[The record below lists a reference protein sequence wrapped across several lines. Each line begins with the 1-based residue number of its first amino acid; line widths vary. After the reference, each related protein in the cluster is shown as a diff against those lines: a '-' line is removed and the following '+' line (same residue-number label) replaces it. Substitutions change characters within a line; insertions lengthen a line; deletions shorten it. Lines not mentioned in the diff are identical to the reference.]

1 MQTNPQF
8 PGNGILGN
16 GGSRNWV
23 IAKAS
28 ESWHPPIMN
37 LGVRGIIRLTMP
49 LLPGA
54 KLDGYEV
61 LGLVGSG
68 GMGEVY
74 RARDPVLKRE
84 VAIKVLPS
92 FVSQDSD
99 RLRRFEQEA
108 QAAAALNHPNILAV
122 HRFGT
127 FEGAPYLVS
136 ELLEGETLRQ
146 QLDRGPLPV
155 RKAIDY
161 GVQIAHGL
169 AAAHNKGIVHRDL
182 KPENLFVTKE
192 GRIKILDFGLAKLM
206 QSEPDPDGIAPTQA
220 HGTDPGVVMGTVG
233 YMSPEQV
240 RGKTIDHRADIFA
253 FGAILYEM
261 LAGKRAFRRSTSA
274 DTMSAI
280 LNEDPPGLSQIVQST
295 PPGLQRVV
303 HRCMEKNPEQRFQSA
318 SDLAFALDALSESG
332 ISSAVAIGAP
342 GQRRWV
348 KVLAWSTGLVAVVAL
363 AAVFYSRRAFRT
375 GHTGLGLAHRQI
387 TFVGNAYMPAIS
399 PDGRSVAYV
408 TVSLEGE
415 QKLML
420 QDLSGGPSLELLHGR
435 ELHDPTWSP
444 DGSELMLYAA
454 TTEDRGGILVV
465 SRLGGAPRRVIGGYY
480 SCWLHGGTQ
489 IVTSA
494 LIASAGIWL
503 VKISTGELKQV
514 PAPGYQWLRGVTCS
528 AKTGMLLLLTETAER
543 YQIWS
548 MKFDGTDQR
557 KLVEGE
563 SGIVLASARWSPSG
577 DAVYYFRSRPSGT
590 SELVRL
596 ALSDQSTESS
606 VLVSG
611 LEAGDNFSLSADG
624 SQLAYTRSQSYSNL
638 WLVDLPATGATV
650 GAREKPLT
658 SGTLSYGFPAISPDG
673 RSVAFTIGSDPNSNV
688 YKMAVDGGEP
698 VQLTS
703 FDAALTKSPAWSPDG
718 KRIAFI
724 SNQGGRPK
732 VWVVNADGGAAQP
745 LDKTDETETNYYLAW
760 SPSPD
765 ILYAQSGMHNLRRV
779 NVDTQEE
786 RPILPEDSKGF
797 LPSKPAVSPDGKKI
811 AIYWNREPAMGAWS
825 ITPEK
830 FSETLLY
837 PRLVPFGWSSD
848 GNSIYGF
855 VDLHGREILQKRLDD
870 SKKPRSVITLP
881 GTLYSGTV
889 SPDGRK
895 IIVSVGEEKSDVWLM
910 KDFDPQ
916 IVRKD

>member
-1 MQTNPQF
+1 
-8 PGNGILGN
+8 
-16 GGSRNWV
+16 
-23 IAKAS
+23 
-28 ESWHPPIMN
+28 MN
-37 LGVRGIIRLTMP
+37 LGGRGIIRLTMP
-49 LLPGA
+49 LTAGA
-54 KLDGYEV
+54 RLDGYEV
-61 LGLVGSG
+61 LGLLGSG

-92 FVSQDSD
+92 FVSQDPD

-146 QLDRGPLPV
+146 HLERGPLPV

-169 AAAHNKGIVHRDL
+169 AAAHDKGIVHRDL
-182 KPENLFVTKE
+182 KPENLFVTKD

-206 QSEPDPDGIAPTQA
+206 QSRADRDGSEPTQT

-233 YMSPEQV
+233 YMAPEQV
-240 RGKTIDHRADIFA
+240 RGKTVDHRADIFA

-261 LAGKRAFRRSTSA
+261 LAGKRAFQRSTSA

-280 LNEDPPGLSQIVQST
+280 LNEDPPGISQIAQTT
-295 PPGLQRVV
+295 PPGLQRIV
-303 HRCMEKNPEQRFQSA
+303 HRCLEKNPEQRFQSA
-318 SDLAFALDALSESG
+318 SDLGFALEALSESG
-332 ISSAVAIGAP
+332 ISSGVSVAAP
-342 GQRRWV
+342 GRRWTRRA
-348 KVLAWSTGLVAVVAL
+348 LAWSAGLIGLVAL
-363 AAVFYSRRAFRT
+363 AAVFYSHRASRVD
-375 GHTGLGLAHRQI
+375 HSELRLAHRQI
-387 TFVGNAYMPAIS
+387 TFVGDAYMPAIS

-408 TVSLEGE
+408 TRPPEGDR
-415 QKLML
+415 KLMV

-435 ELHDPTWSP
+435 RLLVPTWSP
-444 DGSELMLYAA
+444 DGSELMLYVQAN
-454 TTEDRGGILVV
+454 DDKDGIFVV
-465 SRLGGAPRRVIGGYY
+465 SRLGGTPRRVGGGGY
-480 SCWLHGGTQ
+480 SCWLPGGTQ
-489 IVTSA
+489 IVESA
-494 LIASAGIWL
+494 QNSDAGILL
-503 VKISTGELKQV
+503 VDISTGDRKQIA
-514 PAPGYQWLRGVTCS
+514 APGYQWLEDLACS
-528 AKTGMLLLLTETAER
+528 AKTGMLLLITKTAER

-548 MKFDGTDQR
+548 MKFDGTEQR

-563 SGIVLASARWSPSG
+563 SGIGFASARWSPSG
-577 DAVYYFRSRPSGT
+577 DAVYYFSGKLFGT
-590 SELVRL
+590 LELVKL
-596 ALSDQSTESS
+596 TLSDQSTS

-611 LEAGDNFSLSADG
+611 LEAGDYFSLSADG

-638 WLVDLPATGATV
+638 WSVELPAPGITA
-650 GAREKPLT
+650 GARERPVT
-658 SGTLSYGFPAISPDG
+658 SGTLSYNDPSISPDG
-673 RSVAFTIGSDPNSNV
+673 RTVAFTIGSGPNSNV
-688 YKMAVDGGEP
+688 YKMAIDGGQP
-698 VQLTS
+698 IQLTS

-718 KRIAFI
+718 KRIAF
-724 SNQGGRPK
+724 SCNQGGRTK

-745 LDKTDETETNYYLAW
+745 LDKTDETGTNYYLAW
-760 SPSPD
+760 SPSSD
-765 ILYAQSGMHNLRRV
+765 ILYAKGSMHNLRRV
-779 NVDTQEE
+779 NVDTQAE
-786 RPILPEDSKGF
+786 RPILPKDSEGW
-797 LPSKPAVSPDGKKI
+797 LMLKPTVSPDGKKI
-811 AIYWNREPAMGAWS
+811 AIYWNREPARGAWS
-825 ITPEK
+825 ITLEK

-848 GNSIYGF
+848 GNFIYGF
-855 VDLHGREILQKRLDD
+855 VNPNGREVLQKRLDD

-895 IIVSVGEEKSDVWLM
+895 IIVSVGEEKSEVWLM

-916 IVRKD
+916 TVRKD